1 MVVVFEFLSEE
12 PIENLITCM
21 NFKVDKLVLFGNYDR
36 VISQKE
42 KTECFLKKY
51 CGVKDVLFRVLSEK
65 DLQSVLSVMRQEIEA
80 ALKQNAEL
88 YFDITGGESLM
99 LVAFG
104 MLSKEY
110 KTPIHL
116 YDVSKCKLIELDEG
130 AEKNLSKDVERQK
143 IELNLEA
150 VIEMHGGKIN
160 DSLHKETKTVAN
172 ADAEKDILGIWEVMK
187 RYSVS
192 WNLFSQFMRDHMQ
205 ADENGEVIR
214 KEATVL
220 QALKASPSNFSSVS
234 LLNQILD
241 ALGEAGVLLDV
252 VHAAGMYRFSF
263 KNRAIK
269 SYLWDGGS
277 VLELYTY
284 LRERKS
290 ATECQ
295 VGVYLDWDGVL
306 HGPGGGDVFNE
317 IDVLAL
323 HSYIPTFISCKSG
336 NMSPQQILHSFYELD
351 TLANRFGGKYAK
363 RLLVLTMELT
373 KVYQDRAKEMRIEL
387 RFEK

>member
-1 MVVVFEFLSEE
+1 
-12 PIENLITCM
+12 
-21 NFKVDKLVLFGNYDR
+21 
-36 VISQKE
+36 
-42 KTECFLKKY
+42 
-51 CGVKDVLFRVLSEK
+51 
-65 DLQSVLSVMRQEIEA
+65 
-80 ALKQNAEL
+80 
-88 YFDITGGESLM
+88 
-99 LVAFG
+99 
-104 MLSKEY
+104 
-110 KTPIHL
+110 
-116 YDVSKCKLIELDEG
+116 
-130 AEKNLSKDVERQK
+130 
-143 IELNLEA
+143 
-150 VIEMHGGKIN
+150 MHGGKIN
-160 DSLHKETKTVAN
+160 DSLHKETKTVAG

-187 RYSVS
+187 RYSAS

-252 VHAAGMYRFSF
+252 VHADGMYRFSF

-290 ATECQ
+290 AMECQ

-323 HSYIPTFISCKSG
+323 HGYIPTFISCKSG

-351 TLANRFGGKYAK
+351 TVANRFGGKYAK

-373 KVYQDRAKEMRIEL
+373 KVYQDRAKEMGIEL

>member
-1 MVVVFEFLSEE
+1 MVVVFEFFSEE

-36 VISQKE
+36 VASQKE
-42 KTECFLKKY
+42 KTERFLKKY
-51 CGVKDVLFRVLSEK
+51 CGVKNVVFRVLSEK
-65 DLQSVLSVMRQEIEA
+65 DLQSVLGIMRQEIEA
-80 ALKQNAEL
+80 ALKQNADL

-110 KTPIHL
+110 ETPIHL
-116 YDVSKCKLIELDEG
+116 YDVLKCKLIELDEG
-130 AEKNLSKDVERQK
+130 AKKNLSKDVERQK
-143 IELNLEA
+143 IALNLEA

-160 DSLHKETKTVAN
+160 ESLHKETKTIVD
-172 ADAEKDILGIWEVMK
+172 ADAEKDILEIWKVMK
-187 RYSVS
+187 QYSAS
-192 WNLFSQFMRDHMQ
+192 WNQFSQFMREHMQ
-205 ADENGEVIR
+205 ADENGDLVR
-214 KEATVL
+214 KESDIV
-220 QALKASPSNFSSVS
+220 QALQKFPANFRSVS
-234 LLNQILD
+234 LLKQILD
-241 ALGEAGVLLDV
+241 ALEEAGVLRGV
-252 VHAAGMYRFSF
+252 VHADGMFRFTF
-263 KNRAIK
+263 KNRLIK
-269 SYLWDGGS
+269 SYLWNGGS
-277 VLELYTY
+277 ILELYTY
-284 LRERKS
+284 LQERKS
-290 ATECQ
+290 AAECQ

-323 HSYIPTFISCKSG
+323 HGYIPTFISCKSG

-351 TLANRFGGKYAK
+351 TVANRFGGKYAK

-373 KVYQDRAKEMRIEL
+373 KVYLDRAKEMGIEL

>member
-143 IELNLEA
+143 IELDLEA
-150 VIEMHGGKIN
+150 VIEMNGGKIN
-160 DSLHKETKTVAN
+160 DALHKETKTVAD

-187 RYSVS
+187 RYSAS

-241 ALGEAGVLLDV
+241 ALGD
-252 VHAAGMYRFSF
+252 
-263 KNRAIK
+263 RAIK

-323 HSYIPTFISCKSG
+323 HGYIPTFISCKSG

-351 TLANRFGGKYAK
+351 TVANRFGGKYAK